1 MKRKIIIAVAA
12 VLVLA
17 VMAPAA
23 FAALTDKQQDE
34 VNKIYQQMNELRKQ
48 LIQVYVDAGQLTPE
62 QGKQLQ
68 EQQVGPGNGPG
79 FGRGAGRG
87 FGGFGP
93 GFGGGGC
100 GNCPLNQGTTA
111 PNAATQSA
119 L

>member
-1 MKRKIIIAVAA
+1 VKRKIIIAVAT

-34 VNKIYQQMNELRKQ
+34 VNKIYKQMDELRKQ

-68 EQQVGPGNGPG
+68 ERQVGPGNGPG

-100 GNCPLNQGTTA
+100 GNCPLNQGTPA
-111 PNAATQSA
+111 PGAATQSA

>member
-93 GFGGGGC
+93 GQKKRC
-100 GNCPLNQGTTA
+100 G
-111 PNAATQSA
+111 S
-119 L
+119 